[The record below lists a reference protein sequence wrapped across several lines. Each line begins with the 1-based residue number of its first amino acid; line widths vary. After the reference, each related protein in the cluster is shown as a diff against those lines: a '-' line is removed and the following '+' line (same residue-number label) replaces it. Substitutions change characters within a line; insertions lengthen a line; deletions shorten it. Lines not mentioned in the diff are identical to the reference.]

1 MAGGSLGLT
10 SSTASGLDLTN
21 VKPQVTFFRKVF
33 KRHTN
38 FGIES
43 LQQSNIAGT
52 ADFGNTII
60 ITIDK
65 QATLITDMHFEFTLP
80 PAAGENGI
88 VSSNTNI
95 SGNPNGVVDN
105 FRDYA
110 QWVNAVGYAII
121 ESIELIIDGN
131 TIDKHVGLWFD
142 IWNELTD
149 PNRKE
154 WPLVGKRIDYD
165 NKHII
170 TDTNTNYYVPLQFF
184 FNRNPGL
191 ALPIFIIG
199 ENQIKIKL
207 KFNNLI
213 NLLNFNIQTNITSID
228 TTASIINFKFF
239 TTYIY
244 LEEEEEI
251 RIRNALPAEY
261 LIETITRLGDIN
273 SNTTIT
279 NIQYENPTKELIWV
293 FRHNNRILA
302 PILEDNN
309 TIESKKGKA
318 DIINDILENYEVN
331 VPALN
336 IQDTETIH
344 PNDIFNYSNYKK
356 LNIGTYD
363 TFSSLTLK
371 IRNQNR
377 FNDTDAS
384 FFRTM
389 QPYKHHSNIPGG
401 IDRILKKQ
409 FIYVYSFA
417 LNPEEY
423 QPSGSYNFGRLN
435 DKTSFNFT
443 GQDFNNFK
451 LELFALKYEYLTITS
466 NGVRLSGVPT
476 QTYIE
481 NSEVSKISN
490 ETKTKKDNAV
500 ASEIKKRYATET
512 PHLHVHKHEHIHK
525 KKWSGLQGNIMQKQK
540 NSDLGK

>member
-154 WPLVGKRIDYD
+154 WPLVGKRIDSD
-165 NKHII
+165 SKHII
-170 TDTNTNYYVPLQFF
+170 TETNTNYYVPLHLF

-318 DIINDILENYEVN
+318 DINETPENHEVN